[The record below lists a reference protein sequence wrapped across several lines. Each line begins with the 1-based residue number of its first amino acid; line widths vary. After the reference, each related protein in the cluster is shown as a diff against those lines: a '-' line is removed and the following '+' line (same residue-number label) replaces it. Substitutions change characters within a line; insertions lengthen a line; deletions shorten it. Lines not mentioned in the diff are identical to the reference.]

1 MKVLVTGAAGQVGC
15 RLVRQ
20 LLDQNDEVRGT
31 ILAGDPARSRLDGL
45 DIELREGDLTDFD
58 YVVNA
63 VKGVDAVI
71 HTANLVGPHFELNNQ
86 INLQVTRA
94 CEVFAD
100 RLERYVYTSSS
111 GVFPNNGENIPCAY
125 HPVDEWHPKRPDSEY
140 SMSKYFGEIM
150 AERAARET
158 GLRHS
163 IVRPSHVLSETK
175 ILNQFSVARV
185 VNTLK
190 KSQSRPGTELH
201 MPDGTELWHDIE
213 AQALSP
219 NQPCSITD
227 EDGRPWLY
235 QPQDAR
241 DIAHCLVCAL
251 KSASALGESFNAG
264 APEPFPFPEGARLI
278 AEKRGVDPLAVK
290 VPLRYMYDHA
300 IDKAKRLIAYSP
312 QGDLKTMIES
322 AFACEAGETDYTW
335 D

>member
-45 DIELREGDLTDFD
+45 DIELREGDLTDLD

-125 HPVDEWHPKRPDSEY
+125 HP
-140 SMSKYFGEIM
+140 
-150 AERAARET
+150 
-158 GLRHS
+158 
-163 IVRPSHVLSETK
+163 
-175 ILNQFSVARV
+175 
-185 VNTLK
+185 
-190 KSQSRPGTELH
+190 
-201 MPDGTELWHDIE
+201 
-213 AQALSP
+213 
-219 NQPCSITD
+219 
-227 EDGRPWLY
+227 GR
-235 QPQDAR
+235 
-241 DIAHCLVCAL
+241 
-251 KSASALGESFNAG
+251 
-264 APEPFPFPEGARLI
+264 
-278 AEKRGVDPLAVK
+278 
-290 VPLRYMYDHA
+290 
-300 IDKAKRLIAYSP
+300 
-312 QGDLKTMIES
+312 
-322 AFACEAGETDYTW
+322 
-335 D
+335 